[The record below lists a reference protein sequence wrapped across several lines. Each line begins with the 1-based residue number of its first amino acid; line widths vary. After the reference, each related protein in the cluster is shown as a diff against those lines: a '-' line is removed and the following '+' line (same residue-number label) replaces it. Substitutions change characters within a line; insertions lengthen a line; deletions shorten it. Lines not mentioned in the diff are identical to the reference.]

1 MNICIRKQL
10 TSLIKSS
17 LIQQLSQEL
26 NLVQRQRKARLT
38 DLVWTIIFAG
48 LSEHKQSLES
58 LRPGYIRVTG
68 SRMARSSF
76 YQRFSPQLGQ
86 LLRARAEKL
95 MCQGKASASQPK
107 QLSLHQRLKDFG
119 IEASGFTNVRI
130 LVPISVVT
138 IEEFSHAVGIIL
150 VILSAAKNLCY
161 NQIDPSCGSRCQ
173 TRFIRPIWP
182 SIYISA

>member
-26 NLVQRQRKARLT
+26 NLVQRQRKVVKLT

-48 LSEHKQSLES
+48 LSEHKQSLAS

-86 LLRARAEKL
+86 LLIARAEKL
-95 MCQGKASASQPK
+95 MYRGKTSASQPK

-138 IEEFSHAVGIIL
+138 IEEFSHRVGIIL
-150 VILSAAKNLCY
+150 TILSVAKNLY
-161 NQIDPSCGSRCQ
+161 RSQMDFSLGSG
-173 TRFIRPIWP
+173 
-182 SIYISA
+182 